1 MSDTIYST
9 NNNILLEAYKYTNAI
24 DCVQRKGKKKVV
36 KRSDIRKSNRLGLG
50 NEVGTITNR
59 VSAQI
64 DKLALLQIG
73 TKEYNEL
80 SKRILCGQLYQQS
93 TLDKLKG
100 VICKEMPKYWY
111 VSKLCTTTLDKII
124 VTDKKPYYFIYNY
137 SSLKKDY
144 DNYIKNCDLK
154 CVMLYGCKV
163 NELKEKQNLT
173 EEQQKFLE
181 WYDIKMPVNISN
193 STMNRICR
201 YVESEFDGRVTEL
214 KSKGFDYTFLKSPI
228 QRSSPKT
235 REDIEN
241 LEKEYIKRI
250 KQFKKIVIE
259 KNLSTEEAN
268 TRIMSIQQEFRERA
282 EEICPNKQR
291 LVNIML
297 DLCYGKNKNKYFCW
311 AVVGDL
317 IIENL
322 KKLHENG

>member
-1 MSDTIYST
+1 
-9 NNNILLEAYKYTNAI
+9 
-24 DCVQRKGKKKVV
+24 
-36 KRSDIRKSNRLGLG
+36 
-50 NEVGTITNR
+50 
-59 VSAQI
+59 
-64 DKLALLQIG
+64 
-73 TKEYNEL
+73 
-80 SKRILCGQLYQQS
+80 
-93 TLDKLKG
+93 
-100 VICKEMPKYWY
+100 MPKYWY
-111 VSKLCTTTLDKII
+111 VSKLCTTTLDKVI

-144 DNYIKNCDLK
+144 DSYIKNCDLK

-163 NELKEKQNLT
+163 NELREKQNLT

-214 KSKGFDYTFLKSPI
+214 KTKGFDYEFLKSPI

-268 TRIMSIQQEFRERA
+268 TRVMSIQHEFRARA
-282 EEICPNKQR
+282 EEICPNKDR

-297 DLCYGKNKNKYFCW
+297 DLCYGQNKNKYFCW

>member
-9 NNNILLEAYKYTNAI
+9 SNKVLLEAYKYTNVI
-24 DCVQRKGKKKVV
+24 DCVQKKGMKQVV
-36 KRSDIRKSNRLGLG
+36 KRSDIRKSCKKSLG
-50 NEVGTITNR
+50 NPVGVITNR

-64 DKLALLQIG
+64 DKLVLFDVNSD
-73 TKEYNEL
+73 EYNKLNE
-80 SKRILCGQLYQQS
+80 RILCGQLYQQNS
-93 TLDKLKG
+93 IDAVKG
-100 VICKEMPKYWY
+100 CICKEMPKYWY
-111 VSKLCTTTLDKII
+111 VSKLCTTTLDKAI

-144 DNYIKNCDLK
+144 DSYIKNCDLK

-163 NELKEKQNLT
+163 NELREKQNLT

-201 YVESEFDGRVTEL
+201 YVESEFDGRVAEL
-214 KSKGFDYTFLKSPI
+214 KSKGFDYEFLKSPI

-235 REDIEN
+235 KEDIEN

-259 KNLSTEEAN
+259 KNLSTEDAN
-268 TRIMSIQQEFRERA
+268 IRIMSIQQEFRVRA

-317 IIENL
+317 IIKNL
-322 KKLHENG
+322 KKLHEND

>member
-1 MSDTIYST
+1 
-9 NNNILLEAYKYTNAI
+9 
-24 DCVQRKGKKKVV
+24 
-36 KRSDIRKSNRLGLG
+36 
-50 NEVGTITNR
+50 
-59 VSAQI
+59 
-64 DKLALLQIG
+64 
-73 TKEYNEL
+73 
-80 SKRILCGQLYQQS
+80 
-93 TLDKLKG
+93 
-100 VICKEMPKYWY
+100 MPKYWY
-111 VSKLCTTTLDKII
+111 VSKLCTTTLDKVI

-163 NELKEKQNLT
+163 NELREKQNLT

-181 WYDIKMPVNISN
+181 WYNIKMPVNISD

-201 YVESEFDGRVTEL
+201 YVESEFDGRVAEL
-214 KSKGFDYTFLKSPI
+214 KSKGFDYEFLKSPI

-235 REDIEN
+235 KEDIEN

-268 TRIMSIQQEFRERA
+268 TRIMSIQHEFRVRA
-282 EEICPNKQR
+282 EEICPNKDR

-297 DLCYGKNKNKYFCW
+297 DLCYGQNKNKYFCW

>member
-1 MSDTIYST
+1 
-9 NNNILLEAYKYTNAI
+9 
-24 DCVQRKGKKKVV
+24 
-36 KRSDIRKSNRLGLG
+36 
-50 NEVGTITNR
+50 
-59 VSAQI
+59 
-64 DKLALLQIG
+64 
-73 TKEYNEL
+73 
-80 SKRILCGQLYQQS
+80 
-93 TLDKLKG
+93 
-100 VICKEMPKYWY
+100 MPKYWY
-111 VSKLCTTTLDKII
+111 IPKLCVIDLDKTI

-163 NELKEKQNLT
+163 NELKEKQSLT

-201 YVESEFDGRVTEL
+201 YVESEFDGRVKQL
-214 KSKGFDYTFLKSPI
+214 KSKGFDYEILKSPV
-228 QRSSPKT
+228 QRISPKT

-241 LEKEYIKRI
+241 LEKEYLKRI
-250 KQFKKIVIE
+250 KLFKKIVVE
-259 KNLSTEEAN
+259 KNLSTDEAN
-268 TRIMSIQQEFRERA
+268 MRIFIIQNEFREKA
-282 EEICPNKQR
+282 EEICPNKDK

-322 KKLHENG
+322 KKLHEND